1 MTKPEKIFFN
11 FIQKHISIILI
22 LAVTAFGLL
31 IRYCGMDFESDDYQ
45 GFLKIWWD
53 IIDSEGKKSLA
64 YQIGNYNIPYQ
75 IIIYLLTLLP
85 IGPLH
90 SYKLVSIIFDVVLAF
105 SAGLLVYS
113 LGNKSKF
120 KAVLTYALTFCSLTV
135 IFNSSFWA
143 QCDSI
148 YVSFILFA
156 IYFLLKD
163 KNILSFVMLGIAF
176 AFKLQTV
183 FIFPVFIFYYI
194 ATRKIS
200 ILHFLIIPITDVI
213 MCMPALIF
221 GRNPLDLI
229 SIYVEQTDYGK
240 LIQMNCPNIYAF
252 MCEGNDMTYYYLFKN
267 MSILLTVVILG
278 IALCMIIYKKVD
290 LSDTNKFLLT
300 SIWTVFTCIMFL
312 SSMHERYSYLL
323 DILLIVFVLLTA
335 KHYWVAVVCNLVS
348 LRGYCYY
355 LFGFYKV
362 LDLKVTAI
370 IYIAV
375 YAYVTYIFVK
385 DVVMS
390 STQLNRVS
398 SHIKHFH

>member
-11 FIQKHISIILI
+11 FIQKHISLITI
-22 LAVTAFGLL
+22 LAVTGLG
-31 IRYCGMDFESDDYQ
+31 IVVRIFGMDYQSDDYQ
-45 GFLKIWWD
+45 SFLSIWWT
-53 IIDSEGKKSLA
+53 
-64 YQIGNYNIPYQ
+64 QIEYGGIQGLGEQVGNYNIPYQ

-85 IGPLH
+85 FGSLV
-90 SYKLVSIIFDVVLAF
+90 SYKLVSIVFDVVLAF

-120 KAVLTYALTFCSLTV
+120 KAVLAYALTFCSLTV

-148 YVSFILFA
+148 YVSFILLA

-163 KNILSFVMLGIAF
+163 KKALSFVMLGIAF

-183 FIFPVFIFYYI
+183 FILPVFLFYYI

-200 ILHFLIIPITDVI
+200 ILHFFIIPIIDIV
-213 MCMPALIF
+213 MCVPALIL
-221 GRNPLDLI
+221 GRNPIDLI
-229 SIYVEQTDYGK
+229 TIYLEQTDYGK

-252 MCEGNDMTYYYLFKN
+252 MCDGNDMTYYYMFKN
-267 MSILLTVVILG
+267 MSMVLTLIILG

-290 LSDTNKFLLT
+290 LADKSKFLLT

-323 DILLIVFVLLTA
+323 DILLIIFVIITA

-348 LRGYCYY
+348 LSGYCFY
-355 LFGFYKV
+355 LFGNYRV

-370 IYIAV
+370 IYLAV

-385 DVVMS
+385 DVVLS
-390 STQLNRVS
+390 NTRTKRIAQ
-398 SHIKHFH
+398 